1 VLQSFDVTMDYSI
14 ARRYFSTFKVVEKNS
29 IATTYFTVISVN
41 AMFESVANDFVTT
54 RRFMATKH

>member
-1 VLQSFDVTMDYSI
+1 MDYSI
-14 ARRYFSTFKVVEKNS
+14 ARRYFATFKVVEKNS